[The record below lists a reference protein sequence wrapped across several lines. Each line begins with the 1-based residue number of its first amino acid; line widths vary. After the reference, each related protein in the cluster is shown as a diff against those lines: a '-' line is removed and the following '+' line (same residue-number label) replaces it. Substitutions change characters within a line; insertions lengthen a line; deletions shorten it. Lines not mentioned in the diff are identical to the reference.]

1 MDKLTINRIRNHTIE
16 EIQEEY
22 IKLIHEYQRKYFNQI
37 IDVIQSEIRGIRESK
52 MEEWIQ
58 EYLINDIR
66 SKGHHQI
73 DKITAHIEP
82 SLDRIA
88 NSINNGQNVNRE
100 FKQYL
105 EELVNVTRR
114 INTEWLETLSSEFIK
129 QIKIKIEN
137 YYDVFY
143 GIDNNRFYRSLD
155 EIEYN
160 LKSTIKRI
168 NNQFEEEYKNI
179 YKVAF
184 KTQMN
189 KIKNSIDSAEKQ
201 QESISQEHLNQASKM
216 LMYNN
221 YRLIQQDGKLYA
233 KHNETEEVI
242 ELIYDKNNHMLLTK
256 DQNMG
261 IRITD
266 KGTVSV
272 NKKADSILIYTGF
285 GLEVSNLKGSNIIK
299 VTPGFIGY
307 QFYQNNQEVTDLKAI
322 EEITSIIKSKSP
334 GYYIEL
340 IKDPEFKEVLE
351 KIALEKMK
359 GTKEYDEYTE
369 IMQAIDGIRPISK
382 DNTSSYEV
390 TPRGKTSR

>member
-1 MDKLTINRIRNHTIE
+1 MDRLTINRIRNHTIE

-37 IDVIQSEIRGIRESK
+37 IDTIQSEIRGIRESK

-66 SKGHHQI
+66 SRGHHQI

-105 EELVNVTRR
+105 EELVNITRR

-155 EIEYN
+155 EIGYN

-184 KTQMN
+184 KNQMN
-189 KIKNSIDSAEKQ
+189 KIKNSIDAAEKQ
-201 QESISQEHLNQASKM
+201 QENISQEHLNRASKM

-221 YRLIQQDGKLYA
+221 YKLVQQDGKLYA
-233 KHNETEEVI
+233 KHNETEETI

-256 DQNMG
+256 DQNIG

-285 GLEVSNLKGSNIIK
+285 GLEISNLKCSNVVK
-299 VTPGFIGY
+299 VIPSFIGY
-307 QFYQNNQEVTDLKAI
+307 QFFQNSQEITDTKSL

-334 GYYIEL
+334 GYYMEL
-340 IKDPEFKEVLE
+340 IKDPEFREVLE
-351 KIALEKMK
+351 KIELDKAK
-359 GTKEYDEYTE
+359 GTKEHDEYMK
-369 IMQAIDGIRPISK
+369 IMQLLDETPVVSQDNIINEEERKGRTSK
-382 DNTSSYEV
+382 
-390 TPRGKTSR
+390 